1 MNIGE
6 VHAKYPKEN
15 LKNISGKPGKI
26 KVVFD
31 TIDTVLL
38 AISSNH
44 NNRLRPN
51 ILNYLTMEY

>member
-6 VHAKYPKEN
+6 VRAKYPQEN
-15 LKNISGKPGKI
+15 LKKISGKPGKI
-26 KVVFD
+26 KVIFY

-51 ILNYLTMEY
+51 ILNNLTMEY